1 SIGSDAPVSLKVYD
15 VEGRLV
21 LTLVS
26 GKVEAGTHNVRWD
39 GTDSGGNHV
48 APGIYLCRLETAGT
62 VLARKMVLL
71 K

>member
-1 SIGSDAPVSLKVYD
+1 
-15 VEGRLV
+15 V